1 MPEETRLDVVRTSL
15 ENLFARSSAE
25 ARVRLGRVSASLAD
39 ARSQGRVASAGVNS
53 LTRER
58 IDATRALSGETAD
71 AIDALLVARSLEDTR
86 GSERDRLL
94 RSWLPYLSAV
104 ATGHFAPNPA
114 ALDPDMDGRSSGL
127 RPLWASMRDYFRVGA
142 FWCERNGIPRR
153 WIVQA
158 AGSQR
163 IRLAQYVAVR
173 LGGFKPIW
181 QTHLPKQP
189 LGVHLTRELFVRS
202 HLEIARALRRQE
214 HIRGIASS
222 SWYYD
227 PEIAAVSPN
236 LSFIREILAP
246 NGCFVFEIPC
256 DEPMRQNAIYAN
268 RERQQAVAEGR
279 YTPRAFARLWSRD
292 TFLRWAER
300 QPGWQMEL
308 ALTA

>member
-1 MPEETRLDVVRTSL
+1 MPEETKLDVIRASL
-15 ENLFARSSAE
+15 ESIFVRSPAE
-25 ARVRLGRVSASLAD
+25 ARVRLDRVAARLDEARRDTRGLSASV
-39 ARSQGRVASAGVNS
+39 SS

-71 AIDALLVARSLEDTR
+71 AIDALLVARSLEETA
-86 GSERDRLL
+86 GGERERLL
-94 RSWLPYLSAV
+94 RAWLPYLSAV

-114 ALDPDMDGRSSGL
+114 LLDPQMDRRSLDL
-127 RPLWASMRDYFRVGA
+127 RPLLASMRDYFRVGA

-153 WIVQA
+153 WVVQA
-158 AGSQR
+158 TGQR

-173 LGGFKPIW
+173 LGGVKPIW

-189 LGVHLTRELFVRS
+189 LGVHLTREVFVRS
-202 HLEIARALRRQE
+202 HIEIARALRRQE

-227 PEIAAVSPN
+227 PEIASVSPN

-256 DEPMRQNAIYAN
+256 DEPMRQNAIYTS
-268 RERQQAVAEGR
+268 RERRQAVAEGR
-279 YTPRAFARLWSRD
+279 YKPRAFARLWSRD
-292 TFLRWAER
+292 AFLRWAEA

-308 ALTA
+308 AISA

>member
-1 MPEETRLDVVRTSL
+1 MPEETRLDVIRASL
-15 ENLFARSSAE
+15 ESLFARSSAE
-25 ARVRLGRVSASLAD
+25 ARARLGRVAARLAE
-39 ARSQGRVASAGVNS
+39 ARSHTRGLSARVNS

-58 IDATRALSGETAD
+58 IDATRVLSGETAD
-71 AIDALLVARSLEDTR
+71 AIDALLVARSLQETG
-86 GSERDRLL
+86 GSEGERLL
-94 RSWLPYLSAV
+94 RAWLPYLSAV

-114 ALDPDMDGRSSGL
+114 LLDPQMDRRSLDL
-127 RPLWASMRDYFRVGA
+127 RPLLASMRDYFRVGA

-153 WIVQA
+153 WIVQV
-158 AGSQR
+158 AGGQR

-256 DEPMRQNAIYAN
+256 DEPMHQNAIYAS

-279 YTPRAFARLWSRD
+279 YKPRAFARLWSRD
-292 TFLRWAER
+292 AFLRWAES
-300 QPGWQMEL
+300 QPGWQLEL
-308 ALTA
+308 AISA